1 MVPSAGL
8 SLAILCSLP
17 PTFGNAYALYAMK
30 RDWRVHASKID
41 ADALRDK
48 NKLLA
53 EGAIVFPTFDVG
65 GYHRAIFANSGF
77 FEVKKKLRD
86 YSKSEWDKFLY
97 LDDPKVK
104 VKSRGNHARRQP
116 RATNSVTDRRACIE

>member
-1 MVPSAGL
+1 MVSERRPSPRP
-8 SLAILCSLP
+8 LCAP
-17 PTFGNAYALYAMK
+17 IHTFGNAYALYAMK
-30 RDWRVHASKID
+30 RAGLARVSNID
-41 ADALRDK
+41 VDALRDK
-48 NKLLA
+48 NKWLP
-53 EGAIVFPTFDVG
+53 EGAIVCPTSDVG

-86 YSKSEWDKFLY
+86 YSKSEWHKFLY

-116 RATNSVTDRRACIE
+116 RATNSGTDRCACIE

>member
-17 PTFGNAYALYAMK
+17 HTFGNAYALYAMK

-86 YSKSEWDKFLY
+86 YSKSEWHKFLY

-104 VKSRGNHARRQP
+104 VKSLGNHARRQP

>member
-1 MVPSAGL
+1 MDAFLLDLKYGFR
-8 SLAILCSLP
+8 SLWHDKGFVATVLL
-17 PTFGNAYALYAMK
+17 TFSVCIAANVVLF
-30 RDWRVHASKID
+30 
-41 ADALRDK
+41 
-48 NKLLA
+48 
-53 EGAIVFPTFDVG
+53 AIVFPTFDVG

-86 YSKSEWDKFLY
+86 YSKSEWHKFLY

>member
-17 PTFGNAYALYAMK
+17 HTFGNAYALYAMK

-65 GYHRAIFANSGF
+65 GAIFANSGF
-77 FEVKKKLRD
+77 FEAKRKLRD
-86 YSKSEWDKFLY
+86 YSKSEWEKFLY

>member
-17 PTFGNAYALYAMK
+17 HTFGNAYALYAMK
-30 RDWRVHASKID
+30 RDGLAHASKID
-41 ADALRDK
+41 ADALLDK
-48 NKLLA
+48 NKSLA
-53 EGAIVFPTFDVG
+53 EGAIVFLTFDVG
-65 GYHRAIFANSGF
+65 GYHGAIFANSGF